1 MIHEEQYQQKT
12 HTHTHTHTKGEL
24 TRGREREGLQ
34 EEAMLAY
41 GLSTIQKS
49 EARAWLLKIELFVSP
64 PLPCLLSRPS

>member
-1 MIHEEQYQQKT
+1 MKNSTNRKHT
-12 HTHTHTHTKGEL
+12 HTHTHTHK
-24 TRGREREGLQ
+24 RGAYKREGEREGLQ